1 MAEIKKTGTT
11 VKKTSPT
18 NKKIEELEKKL
29 AALTERLEQQPL
41 TPTSPKKD
49 FIDPDKDIEVISL
62 CNGKLNLSTEGFGKG
77 EVYEFMDFGE
87 VQMIPFHDLKNI
99 VRHQKSFL
107 KEGYFCVDSS
117 DALVAMSVAKICK
130 NMPDKDILLNLFDK
144 DTETIV
150 KVFKMMPEGQ
160 KKMFASMMVNRL
172 YRNESIDAN
181 VVMRCG
187 EIIGKDLVTEAKNK
201 KELQSGGE

>member
-11 VKKTSPT
+11 VRKTNPD

-29 AALTERLEQQPL
+29 AALAEMLNQQVSDPSK
-41 TPTSPKKD
+41 TNKS

-62 CNGKLNLSTEGFGKG
+62 CNGTLNLSTEGYGHG
-77 EVYEFMDFGE
+77 EVYTFTDFGE

-107 KEGYFCVDSS
+107 KSGFFLVDNS
-117 DALVAMSVAKICK
+117 DALVAMSVSKICE
-130 NMPDKDILLNLFDK
+130 NIPDKDVLLNLFDK
-144 DTETIV
+144 DPKTIV
-150 KVFKMMPEGQ
+150 KVFEMMPEGQ
-160 KKMFASMMVNRL
+160 RNMFAGIMVNKL
-172 YRNESIDAN
+172 YKEETIDTN
-181 VVMRCG
+181 VVMQCG
-187 EIIGKDLVTEAKNK
+187 SIVGRDLFAEAKNK